1 MASRALQSAVRKKV
15 VEGPALKREVER
27 EWGTAKLK

>member
-15 VEGPALKREVER
+15 EGPAPKREVER